1 MTTANYIE
9 SMDDVSIYGHLTLEE
24 AAELYCDEVHGCNC
38 YVNKKCVDGGCHAFK
53 QFIIDSEI
61 K

>member
-1 MTTANYIE
+1 
-9 SMDDVSIYGHLTLEE
+9 MDDVSIYGHLTLEE